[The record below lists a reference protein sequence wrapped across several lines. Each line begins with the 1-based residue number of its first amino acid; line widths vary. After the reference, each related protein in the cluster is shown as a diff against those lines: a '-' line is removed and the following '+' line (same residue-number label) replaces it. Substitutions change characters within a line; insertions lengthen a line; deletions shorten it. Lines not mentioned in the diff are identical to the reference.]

1 MREIRFRGE
10 SIDGNEM
17 LYGHYS
23 NAVEKG
29 DLSTWGGACEK
40 METLLHY
47 IDNNVVYPNTVGQFT
62 GLHDKNGVEIYE
74 GDIIKAHYANAKR
87 TEDIL
92 EIQFDKGR
100 FEAVKKLGEQGHV
113 SMSIA
118 DGIPHLKIDKS
129 PYMDSCEVLG
139 NIYENP
145 ELLDERAEVG

>member
-1 MREIRFRGE
+1 MREIRFRGLGL
-10 SIDGNEM
+10 DNKW
-17 LYGHYS
+17 LYGGY
-23 NAVEKG
+23 AKAEDTGFIIKDTIEFDEEVQFERPVFDVIK
-29 DLSTWGGACEK
+29 D
-40 METLLHY
+40 ETL
-47 IDNNVVYPNTVGQFT
+47 GQFT

-145 ELLDERAEVG
+145 ELLDERVEVD